1 LRGFIPAIFDI
12 PRPDPQLPVEARYYT
27 DPACSWSWASEPKLR
42 KLMWEFGDGL
52 RFRWVMG
59 GLARSYGAEYRDTES
74 GIDGRGSCFDG
85 MMAQWLD
92 VAAESGMPFDPRGW
106 RHDPLSST
114 YPACIAVEA
123 AREQGSDLAYA
134 YLRRLREG
142 LMAQGR
148 KLDHTEALV
157 GEAGPAGLDV
167 ERFRID
173 IVSNAMTEAFAADL
187 DEVRDPPEEARQADA
202 LSETEGHERLSFP
215 SVVFVGDDGE
225 RQGVWGWSEYDAYR
239 DAALAAGAEVAQQRP
254 PETLEAVE
262 RFGRAT
268 TKEVE
273 VLTEKPAPVVRAELW
288 EAARD
293 WKLKAESV
301 LGGELWERA

>member
-1 LRGFIPAIFDI
+1 M
-12 PRPDPQLPVEARYYT
+12 PVQVRYYT

-59 GLARSYGAEYRDTES
+59 GLARSYGDEYRDTAS

-85 MMAQWLD
+85 MMANWLD
-92 VAAESGMPFDPRGW
+92 VAAETGMPFDPRSW
-106 RHDPLSST
+106 RHAPISST

-123 AREQGSDLAYA
+123 AKEQGAERAYA

-142 LMAQGR
+142 LMAEGR
-148 KLDHTEALV
+148 KLDHVDALA
-157 GEAGPAGLDV
+157 GEAGRAGLDT

-173 IVSNAMTEAFAADL
+173 LVSNAMTEAFAADL
-187 DEVRDPPEEARQADA
+187 EEVRDVPAEARAADA
-202 LSETEGHERLSFP
+202 VSETEGRERVSFP
-215 SVVFVGDDGE
+215 SAVFVSADGA
-225 RQGVWGWSEYDAYR
+225 RHGVWGWSPYEEYR
-239 DAALAAGAEVAQQRP
+239 EAALAVGAELAQERAPQP
-254 PETLEAVE
+254 VEAVE

-273 VLTEKPAPVVRAELW
+273 TLTGRPPPVVRTELW

-293 WKLKAESV
+293 WRLKATPV
-301 LGGELWERA
+301 LGGEFWEPA

>member
-1 LRGFIPAIFDI
+1 M
-12 PRPDPQLPVEARYYT
+12 PVQVRYYT

-52 RFRWVMG
+52 RFHWVMG
-59 GLARSYGAEYRDTES
+59 GLARSYGDEYRDTAS
-74 GIDGRGSCFDG
+74 RIDGRGSCFDG
-85 MMAQWLD
+85 MMANWLD

-114 YPACIAVEA
+114 YPACIAVKA
-123 AREQGSDLAYA
+123 ASEQGPELAYA

-142 LMAQGR
+142 LMAESR
-148 KLDHTEALV
+148 RLDQAEALV

-187 DEVRDPPEEARQADA
+187 DEVRNPPDEARVADA

-215 SVVFVGDDGE
+215 SALFVSEDGV
-225 RQGVWGWSEYDAYR
+225 RHGVWGWSEYEKYR
-239 DAALAAGAEVAQQRP
+239 DAALAAGAEIVRADP
-254 PETLEAVE
+254 PGAVGAVE
-262 RFGRAT
+262 HFARVT

-273 VLTEKPAPVVRAELW
+273 VLTGKPAPVVRAELW
-288 EAARD
+288 DAARE
-293 WKLKAESV
+293 WRLRSVPV
-301 LGGELWERA
+301 LGGELWEPARSA